1 VKLVLLVKLAP
12 LWEMVRLLLALRLTL
27 LAQAV
32 LPWEMV
38 AIIRVLTLLAQV
50 ILQALRLTLLA
61 LQKTE
66 GM

>member
-27 LAQAV
+27 LAQ
-32 LPWEMV
+32 
-38 AIIRVLTLLAQV
+38 V

-66 GM
+66 VQVLLVPLDLLVRM